1 MLSIAAVE
9 GDPDI
14 LLLSYL
20 GDILGLTGTKFVC
33 GMALCDRHLL
43 PLFAMLFSQ
52 PLARGF
58 AICRSP
64 LAAISD
70 SVSAH
75 NGGVFPMTLNNGDS
89 NQSCSD
95 HSDRSSL
102 QDSMIAEHH
111 SSVSRREFLGM
122 TAAASLVL
130 AGRLNGAAEKDSKN
144 GIPYRA
150 LGRTG
155 ERVSLIGLGGYHLGK
170 QSDPEESIRIIR
182 TGLDEGIN
190 FLDNC
195 WDYNGGESEIRMG
208 KALRDGYRQKAF
220 LMTKI
225 DGRTKTAATAQ
236 LNESLRR
243 LQTDRIDLL
252 QFHEVIRDSD
262 PDRVFAQGGG
272 MEAVLEAKKAGK
284 VRFIG
289 FTGHKSPD
297 IHLKM
302 LATASKHG
310 FKFDAV
316 QMPLNVMDAHFD
328 SFEKRVLP
336 VLTENG
342 VGVLGMKPMGDH
354 FILDS
359 KTVTPIECLHYPM
372 NLPTSVVITGC
383 DSMSI
388 LQQALQAARS
398 FQPMDSS
405 QVSALLAKTLK
416 AAEAGQ
422 FELYKTSHQF
432 DGTYANPQ
440 WLG

>member
-1 MLSIAAVE
+1 MTLN
-9 GDPDI
+9 DI
-14 LLLSYL
+14 NENQSTFS
-20 GDILGLTGTKFVC
+20 LT
-33 GMALCDRHLL
+33 D
-43 PLFAMLFSQ
+43 
-52 PLARGF
+52 
-58 AICRSP
+58 RSP
-64 LAAISD
+64 LPD
-70 SVSAH
+70 SA
-75 NGGVFPMTLNNGDS
+75 
-89 NQSCSD
+89 NQGSGF
-95 HSDRSSL
+95 
-102 QDSMIAEHH
+102 
-111 SSVSRREFLGM
+111 SRREFVGL
-122 TAAASLVL
+122 AAASLLL
-130 AGRLNGAAEKDSKN
+130 AGKMSGSTESNRRK
-144 GIPYRA
+144 GIPYRT
-150 LGRTG
+150 LGHTG
-155 ERVSLIGLGGYHLGK
+155 EQVSVIGLGGYHLAR
-170 QSDPEESIRIIR
+170 QSDPQESIRIIR
-182 TGLDEGIN
+182 TGIDEGIN

-208 KALRDGYRQKAF
+208 KALRDGYRGKAF

-225 DGRTKTAATAQ
+225 DGRTKTAAAAQ

-262 PDRVFAQGGG
+262 PERVFAEGGC
-272 MEAVLEAKKAGK
+272 MEAVMEARKAGK

-302 LATASKHG
+302 LATASKHN

-316 QMPLNVMDAHFD
+316 QMPLNVMDAHFN

-336 VLTENG
+336 VLTESG
-342 VGVLGMKPMGDH
+342 IGVLGMKPMGDH
-354 FILDS
+354 IILES
-359 KTVTPIECLHYPM
+359 KTVTPTECLCYSM

-383 DSMSI
+383 DSMEI
-388 LQQALQAARS
+388 LQQALHAARS

-405 QVSALLAKTLK
+405 QVAALLARTSK

-422 FELYKTSHQF
+422 FEPYKTSHQF